1 MKIGDIV
8 KLKDEERLMD
18 VVSVQKASI
27 KCVWWDGAGIH
38 REEYP
43 TNSLEAVDTLN
54 AWYGESWMV
63 G

>member
-1 MKIGDIV
+1 
-8 KLKDEERLMD
+8 MD